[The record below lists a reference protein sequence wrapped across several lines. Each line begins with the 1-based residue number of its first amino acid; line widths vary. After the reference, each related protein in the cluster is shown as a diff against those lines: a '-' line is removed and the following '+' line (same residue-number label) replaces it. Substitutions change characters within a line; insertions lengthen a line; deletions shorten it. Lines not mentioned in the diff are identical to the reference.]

1 MVTRSAST
9 RTVFAQHMSPVSVMG
24 ALVFCAILAVI
35 VWHINDP
42 KPGTNGCV
50 AGAAHDTLAIVI
62 DTTDPLLAGSMT
74 DSLDAISEAMA
85 GLKPGDRVVVTE
97 LDGAVQSAP
106 APLVDACL
114 PLLDSNLAR
123 HRMRDRIE
131 TPLREK
137 LATLAKSPAS
147 ETTPLI
153 ETVLYLAGE
162 RRLNGPTSR
171 LSILL
176 ITDGLQNSP
185 IATAYHRR
193 GPFAPPKDKQ
203 ALTGATVTFF
213 LIRNPR
219 DFQLQP
225 AGVHHLVEWL
235 RQAGATVAE
244 HDPPW
249 MMLAE

>member
-1 MVTRSAST
+1 MTTRSGST
-9 RTVFAQHMSPVSVMG
+9 RTWFAKNISPARVVG
-24 ALVFCAILAVI
+24 GLALCALIAII
-35 VWHINDP
+35 VATKAPPTD
-42 KPGTNGCV
+42 KDGCV
-50 AGAAHDTLAIVI
+50 AGAAHDTLAIVV
-62 DTTDPLLAGSMT
+62 DTTDPLLTGSMT
-74 DSLDAISEAMA
+74 DSLDAISAAMA

-106 APLVDACL
+106 TPLVDACL

-123 HRMRDRIE
+123 RRMRERIE

-137 LATLAKSPAS
+137 LATLAKSPTS

-203 ALTGATVTFF
+203 ALMGATVTFF